1 MSIDRRPALVRRA
14 CSRLVPG
21 PAGVFTPDPCWAVAP
36 RSTAGVRRSA
46 KASGGGMPG
55 RGCGRDLAGRYSS
68 GSWPPDSSATRGI
81 WWAETVGRQR
91 GGLRR
96 HHHCSRGGSRSV
108 GGALVAA
115 VLLRREDAFAGLY
128 RRHVVLVS
136 SMILGSGP
144 DGDDVVAEVFA
155 ALRLVPEAFD
165 PAARSESVD
174 EVRRAS
180 SDPGPWSK
188 WWAGGAADRGGLPP
202 ADVTCRP
209 RGSACGEP
217 GQACRRG
224 AVVERPEPQPDYP
237 AYGRMAA
244 ARVIA
249 AGGLSDERTS

>member
-1 MSIDRRPALVRRA
+1 VRRPAEAVCQAGAADGTWPGDTAPARGHRIRVR
-14 CSRLVPG
+14 
-21 PAGVFTPDPCWAVAP
+21 PA
-36 RSTAGVRRSA
+36 
-46 KASGGGMPG
+46 ASGG
-55 RGCGRDLAGRYSS
+55 
-68 GSWPPDSSATRGI
+68 
-81 WWAETVGRQR
+81 
-91 GGLRR
+91 RR
-96 HHHCSRGGSRSV
+96 RSV
-108 GGALVAA
+108 GSAADFDDITTAPAAARDRSDGALVAA